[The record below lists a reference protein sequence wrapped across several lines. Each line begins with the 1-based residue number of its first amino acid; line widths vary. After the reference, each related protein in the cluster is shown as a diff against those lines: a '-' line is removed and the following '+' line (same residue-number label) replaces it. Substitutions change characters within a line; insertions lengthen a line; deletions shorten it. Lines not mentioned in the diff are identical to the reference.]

1 MSTMPSDLDR
11 LAYEYD
17 RLEQEADRLIE
28 ISVQAKAAAELAE
41 ARKNAAQGKVRDA
54 LAQSGTHV
62 PCTIAIAIAGT
73 SRLLTVYED
82 GYGLCFVVTTAPVSR

>member
-62 PCTIAIAIAGT
+62 PCTIAIAGT

-82 GYGLCFVVTTAPVSR
+82 GYGLCFVVTAAPISQ

>member
-62 PCTIAIAIAGT
+62 PCTIAIAG

-82 GYGLCFVVTTAPVSR
+82 GYGLCFVVTAAPISQ